1 VTSYL
6 LEWDACTNNCQ
17 DIVGRTSSYLL
28 TSFTITTG
36 VSAGGSYAFRVSAY
50 NAYGW
55 STPSVSVNII
65 ASTYPNKMNVP
76 ST

>member
-1 VTSYL
+1 MTSYL
-6 LEWDACTNNCQ
+6 LEWDAGTNNWQ
-17 DIVGRTSSYLL
+17 DRVGRTSSYLL